1 MVKLESYWHSNREWF
16 HFNVQGLVLNDD
28 APEEAKRSYQRY
40 LNQLADIDKRTK
52 RYLIIPKG
60 QADIDSL
67 KRSEDP
73 NWEDESFETDLL
85 IVFAIPYDEFCR
97 VREVGFEEYM
107 EEHGRRLYEDEV
119 RELLTVLVLDE
130 KEIDVPE
137 MRGALAK
144 VTECH
149 SFVEYFAEHII

>member
-85 IVFAIPYDEFCR
+85 ITF
-97 VREVGFEEYM
+97 
-107 EEHGRRLYEDEV
+107 GR
-119 RELLTVLVLDE
+119 
-130 KEIDVPE
+130 KEIIE
-137 MRGALAK
+137 MVKSMNVHETRILSDLVK
-144 VTECH
+144 LVR
-149 SFVEYFAEHII
+149 FQ